1 MFNRVV
7 CKALL
12 TVAALAAAPAAFGAK
27 YFSAHFC
34 QPYRNGGEPAIQ
46 SYYQNQGSI
55 LAVAESAH
63 VCPLSGANLN
73 GTLHVRVYYASPS
86 VYAQPPITCRLW
98 KISASNQT
106 FVGSSVQGLVNQQAN
121 VVDVY
126 SNAGPAG
133 TIGANVECIL
143 KPQVK
148 ILGYYL
154 Y

>member
-1 MFNRVV
+1 MLHRIV
-7 CKALL
+7 CKAFL
-12 TVAALAAAPAAFGAK
+12 TVAALAAAPVAFGAE

-34 QPYRNGGEPAIQ
+34 QPYRNGGEPQVQ

-63 VCPLSGANLN
+63 VCPLSGSNLS
-73 GTLHVRVYYASPS
+73 GTLHVRVYYASPGVS
-86 VYAQPPITCRLW
+86 AQPPITCRLW

-106 FVGSSVQGLVNQQAN
+106 LVGSSVQGLVNQQAN
-121 VVDVY
+121 FVDVY
-126 SNAGPAG
+126 SNAGPDG
-133 TIGANVECIL
+133 TIGAKVECIL